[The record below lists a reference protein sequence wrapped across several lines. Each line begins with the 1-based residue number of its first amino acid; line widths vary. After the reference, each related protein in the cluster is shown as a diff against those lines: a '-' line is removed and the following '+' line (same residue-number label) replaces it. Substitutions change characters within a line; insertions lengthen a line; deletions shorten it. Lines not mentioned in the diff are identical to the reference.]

1 MVGALQ
7 VLIVLSKNPGIMLTE
22 LLQKVD
28 ASSKTV
34 MRAVNHLLK
43 IGLIKEV
50 REEEFPRRR
59 RLYPTEKGRRI
70 GELLEKIE
78 EVLREG

>member
-1 MVGALQ
+1 MIGILH
-7 VLIVLSKNPGIMLTE
+7 VLIVLRKTGIMLTE

-28 ASSKTV
+28 TSSKTV

-50 REEEFPRRR
+50 
-59 RLYPTEKGRRI
+59 
-70 GELLEKIE
+70 
-78 EVLREG
+78 